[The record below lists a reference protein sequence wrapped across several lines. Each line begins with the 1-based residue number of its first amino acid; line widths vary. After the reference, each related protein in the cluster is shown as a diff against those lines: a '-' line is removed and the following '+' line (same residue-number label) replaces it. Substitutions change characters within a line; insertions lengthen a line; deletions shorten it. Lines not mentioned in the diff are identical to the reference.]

1 MTVTGSGR
9 EVSTLRKS
17 ASGGSVLSFGPG
29 VAAPLGRFSS
39 DITLNLRVRYGRI
52 GPVTAFTTRL
62 ATAADVPALAE
73 TQRQGFERYAAF
85 APRGWAPPSPA
96 VEWAGIR
103 DRLAQPDAWCVIAY
117 DGDAVAGHV
126 GFFAARERDGD
137 RGPIPGLAHL
147 WALFVREPYWGSGL
161 ARRLHAMAV
170 AEAGA
175 RGYRAIR
182 LLTPAGQARARAFY
196 EREGWTCD
204 GLAWLEPMLGLDLV
218 EYRRSLPGSGRDAS
232 PA

>member
-73 TQRQGFERYAAF
+73 TQRQGFEGYAAF
-85 APRGWAPPSPA
+85 APRGWTPPSPA
-96 VEWAGIR
+96 VE
-103 DRLAQPDAWCVIAY
+103 
-117 DGDAVAGHV
+117 
-126 GFFAARERDGD
+126 
-137 RGPIPGLAHL
+137 
-147 WALFVREPYWGSGL
+147 
-161 ARRLHAMAV
+161 
-170 AEAGA
+170 
-175 RGYRAIR
+175 
-182 LLTPAGQARARAFY
+182 
-196 EREGWTCD
+196 
-204 GLAWLEPMLGLDLV
+204 
-218 EYRRSLPGSGRDAS
+218 
-232 PA
+232 